1 MIGLDSVHAPNAFG
15 MHPRRVSRRARFSSR
30 RARFSSRRVRQ
41 VRFRFISLV
50 DYFILFDPDS
60 RGAIDEYDAREQGR
74 VAIGYYVHAS
84 VDQE

>member
-30 RARFSSRRVRQ
+30 RVRQ

-50 DYFILFDPDS
+50 DYFIIFDPDS
-60 RGAIDEYDAREQGR
+60 RGAIDECDAREQGR